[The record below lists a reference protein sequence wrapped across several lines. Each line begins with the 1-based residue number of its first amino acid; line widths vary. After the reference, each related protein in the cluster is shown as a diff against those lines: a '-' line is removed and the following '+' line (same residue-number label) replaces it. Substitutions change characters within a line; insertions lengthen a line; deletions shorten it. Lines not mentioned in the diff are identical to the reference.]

1 MFEQWKSELFLVT
14 ECFLTSSWRFLISNK
29 LEQLQFKLEKI
40 IGIKKHAGKV
50 KKASACCTLQYFTQH
65 SHITRKMSTFFGC
78 RSWLHPLCA
87 VCLHYDQIFK
97 KTSKNCFFKAQ
108 KGPFFDSMI
117 TIKVGTHPSIFMD
130 PFLRIWSDTIRYL
143 LTYQFSKSQFKYSQH
158 ATHNFSIPIA
168 KYINFKCYYWYT
180 LKGA

>member
-1 MFEQWKSELFLVT
+1 MSQQRR
-14 ECFLTSSWRFLISNK
+14 LTSCAP
-29 LEQLQFKLEKI
+29 Q
-40 IGIKKHAGKV
+40 

-87 VCLHYDQIFK
+87 VCLHYGQIWK
-97 KTSKNCFFKAQ
+97 ILSKNSFFKAR
-108 KGPFFDSMI
+108 KGPFIWQHDNF
-117 TIKVGTHPSIFMD
+117 IKFGTHPSIFMD
-130 PFLRIWSDTIRYL
+130 PFLRIWSDTIRYSL
-143 LTYQFSKSQFKYSQH
+143 IHQFSKSQFKYSQH